1 MKLTEIL
8 NLLVELSK
16 EHNTSTPYI
25 TGGVPRDKLLGRL
38 SDIEDID
45 ITTGDSTVHDL
56 ARVFWEAVRE
66 QGGDYKVLPDGH
78 AHVVIEGMKIDFSS
92 NYRAPGIKEYLQ
104 KAGIKDPSEI
114 MMELYSRDFT
124 VNSLLMTMD
133 LKTIKDITGLGV
145 NDIKRKLIRTNLP
158 AKITLTNNTKRVARV
173 IYLAAKLGFS
183 VDDEIKKFIISNP
196 DIIKKDVKPK
206 FLEDQFAKAAKYD
219 EDKTVELIDE
229 LKLWSYVHPIEPLV
243 PYMMKGRL

>member
-1 MKLTEIL
+1 MQLREIL
-8 NLLVELSK
+8 NLLVKLSK

-38 SDIEDID
+38 KDIEDID
-45 ITTGDSTVHDL
+45 ITTGDSTVHTL
-56 ARVFWEAVRE
+56 ARVFGQSV
-66 QGGDYKVLPDGH
+66 GGDYKVLPDGH
-78 AHVVIEGMKIDFSS
+78 AQVVIDGMKIDFSS

-104 KAGIKDPSEI
+104 KAGIDNPTDM

-133 LKTIKDITGLGV
+133 LGTIKDITGLGV

-158 AKITLTNNTKRVARV
+158 AKITLTNNTKRVARI

-183 VDDEIKKFIISNP
+183 VDDNIKEFIKSNP
-196 DIIKKDVKPK
+196 EIIKKDVKGK
-206 FLEDQFAKAAKYD
+206 FLEDQFSKAASYD
-219 EDKTVELIDE
+219 VEKTVELIDE
-229 LKLWSYVHPIEPLV
+229 LGVWSYVPPIEPLV
-243 PYMMKGRL
+243 PYMVKGRL